1 MSDTSAQEAAISDAA
16 IRVIVTQGFDVVS
29 VRKVAQEAGLAHG
42 TVQYYMGT
50 KNQLLEKALLRS
62 TARQHERVQNLQLP
76 ADPLESLTTALL
88 ELLPIGEVQRED
100 STLWITMG
108 AAAST
113 RSGLAEL
120 YQQELATFQD
130 RLTQALIAWHSTG
143 DLGVATEDIPRT
155 ARLLTAFING
165 LTLDYLN
172 APSQSGLV
180 DEIKADV
187 RSGLKK
193 ILS

>member
-1 MSDTSAQEAAISDAA
+1 MSDTSAQESAISDAA

-76 ADPLESLTTALL
+76 ADPLERLTTALL

-113 RSGLAEL
+113 RSGLATL

-155 ARLLTAFING
+155 ARLITAFING

-172 APSQSGLV
+172 APGQSGLV
-180 DEIKADV
+180 DEIKADI

>member
-76 ADPLESLTTALL
+76 ADPLERLTTALL

-113 RSGLAEL
+113 RSGLATL

-130 RLTQALIAWHSTG
+130 RLMQALIAWHSTG
-143 DLGVATEDIPRT
+143 NLGVTTEDLPRT

-172 APSQSGLV
+172 VPSRSGLV
-180 DEIKADV
+180 DDIKADL

>member
-76 ADPLESLTTALL
+76 ADPLERLTTALL

-113 RSGLAEL
+113 RSGLATL

-172 APSQSGLV
+172 APGQSGLV

>member
-76 ADPLESLTTALL
+76 ADPLERLTTALL

-113 RSGLAEL
+113 RSGLAKL

>member
-1 MSDTSAQEAAISDAA
+1 MSDISAQETSISDAA

-29 VRKVAQEAGLAHG
+29 VRKVAQEAGLTHG

-76 ADPLESLTTALL
+76 ADPLERLTTALL

-100 STLWITMG
+100 ATLWIIMG

-113 RSGLAEL
+113 RSGLAKL
-120 YQQELATFQD
+120 YQQELAIFQD
-130 RLTQALIAWHSTG
+130 RLIQGLTAWQSTG
-143 DLGVATEDIPRT
+143 ELGIATEDLART

-172 APSQSGLV
+172 APSQPGLV

-187 RSGLKK
+187 RSGLRK

>member
-76 ADPLESLTTALL
+76 ADPLERLTTALL

-130 RLTQALIAWHSTG
+130 QLTQALIAWHSTG

-172 APSQSGLV
+172 APSQSELV

>member
-76 ADPLESLTTALL
+76 ADPLERLTTALL

>member
-1 MSDTSAQEAAISDAA
+1 MSDTSAQESAISDAA

-76 ADPLESLTTALL
+76 ADPLERLTTALL

-113 RSGLAEL
+113 RSGLATL

-130 RLTQALIAWHSTG
+130 RLMQALIAWHSTG
-143 DLGVATEDIPRT
+143 NLGVTTEDLPRT

-172 APSQSGLV
+172 VPSRSGLV
-180 DEIKADV
+180 DDIKADL

>member
-76 ADPLESLTTALL
+76 ADPLERLTTALL

-155 ARLLTAFING
+155 ARLITAFING

>member
-76 ADPLESLTTALL
+76 ADPLERLTTALL

-130 RLTQALIAWHSTG
+130 QLTQALIAWHSTG

>member
-1 MSDTSAQEAAISDAA
+1 MSDTSAQESAISDAA

-76 ADPLESLTTALL
+76 ADPLERLTTALL

-113 RSGLAEL
+113 RSGLATL

-130 RLTQALIAWHSTG
+130 QLTQALIAWHSTG

-155 ARLLTAFING
+155 ARLITAFING

-172 APSQSGLV
+172 APGQSGLV

>member
-76 ADPLESLTTALL
+76 ADPLERLTTALL

-113 RSGLAEL
+113 RSGLAKL
-120 YQQELATFQD
+120 YQRELATFQD
-130 RLTQALIAWHSTG
+130 RLMQALIVWHSTG
-143 DLGVATEDIPRT
+143 NLGVATEDLPRT

-172 APSQSGLV
+172 VPSRSGLV
-180 DEIKADV
+180 DDIKADL

>member
-130 RLTQALIAWHSTG
+130 QLTQALIAWHSTG

>member
-76 ADPLESLTTALL
+76 ADPLERLTTALL

-108 AAAST
+108 TAAST
-113 RSGLAEL
+113 RSGLAKL

-130 RLTQALIAWHSTG
+130 RLMQALIAWHSTG
-143 DLGVATEDIPRT
+143 NLGVATEDLPRT

-172 APSQSGLV
+172 VPSRSGLV
-180 DEIKADV
+180 DEIKADLS
-187 RSGLKK
+187 SGLKK

>member
-1 MSDTSAQEAAISDAA
+1 MSDTSAQESAISDAA

-62 TARQHERVQNLQLP
+62 TARQHKRVQNLQLP
-76 ADPLESLTTALL
+76 ADPLERLTTALL

-113 RSGLAEL
+113 RSGLAKL
-120 YQQELATFQD
+120 YQHELATFQD
-130 RLTQALIAWHSTG
+130 QLTQALIAWHSTG

-155 ARLLTAFING
+155 ARLITAFING

-172 APSQSGLV
+172 APGQSGLV
-180 DEIKADV
+180 DEIKADI

>member
-76 ADPLESLTTALL
+76 ADPLERLTTALL

-172 APSQSGLV
+172 APGQSGLV

>member
-76 ADPLESLTTALL
+76 ADPLERLTTALL

-113 RSGLAEL
+113 RSGLATL

-130 RLTQALIAWHSTG
+130 RLMQALIAWHSTG
-143 DLGVATEDIPRT
+143 NLGVTTEDLPRT

>member
-1 MSDTSAQEAAISDAA
+1 MSDTSAQESAISDAA

-76 ADPLESLTTALL
+76 ADPLERLTTALL

-113 RSGLAEL
+113 RSGLATL

-172 APSQSGLV
+172 APGQSGLV